1 MKGDM
6 LKMTVQELV
15 NELSEYPKDGKVI
28 ATQVFTVK

>member
-15 NELSEYPKDGKVI
+15 NELSEYPKYSKVI